1 MHVRF
6 ALLAGSTLS
15 LVAAVHCAQRAKPP
29 ELAAGPVASAPASTD
44 AGEGGAGG
52 APDKE
57 PDKRRPDPALI
68 QKALDR
74 TGAASPHEAE
84 ARGLRFEIVEI
95 GPNAD
100 WGLVVVNRGSETM
113 SVVFDPR
120 LLAFEVQKP
129 HDPKAKRP
137 PKPRV
142 CRLPDELRPAR
153 ADLAYVLELA
163 PGQGVVE
170 AFDPRLYCL
179 PEQGVSPFVAG
190 AHVSATFGWPRKT
203 KLVWRRGKRVEEV
216 LPQTAPFV
224 AAVAPPT
231 PSSEEA
237 APVDA
242 GAPPTDAGA
251 AAAPGS
257 GEVVMTETGHGHELA
272 HQEPGIKVLQGTPFE
287 LGGDYT
293 PPPAVPTS
301 GLGFEVTRGSD
312 AATGSLAT
320 VTVKLANHGSTSER
334 VFFRRELVSLEV
346 SSVDGT
352 TVCEPEPD
360 ERWPDRQA
368 FTLLASGG
376 SITVTSR
383 LAEVCPQ
390 ETFARPGLYLVRGA
404 FSTDVDGSKFGFEA
418 FVGHLS
424 SERPAVVRI
433 RTGELPFP
441 GQRAF
446 ERVQVGAAPI
456 QPNP

>member
-1 MHVRF
+1 
-6 ALLAGSTLS
+6 
-15 LVAAVHCAQRAKPP
+15 
-29 ELAAGPVASAPASTD
+29 
-44 AGEGGAGG
+44 
-52 APDKE
+52 
-57 PDKRRPDPALI
+57 
-68 QKALDR
+68 
-74 TGAASPHEAE
+74 
-84 ARGLRFEIVEI
+84 
-95 GPNAD
+95 
-100 WGLVVVNRGSETM
+100 M

-120 LLAFEVQKP
+120 VLSFEVAAP
-129 HDPKAKRP
+129 HDPKVKRP

-153 ADLAYVLELA
+153 ADLGYVLELA

-190 AHVSATFGWPRKT
+190 ARISAKFGWAPKT
-203 KLVWRRGKRVEEV
+203 KVVWRRGKRVEEV

-224 AAVAPPT
+224 AAVAPPV
-231 PSSEEA
+231 PAGS
-237 APVDA
+237 APEDPAPDDA
-242 GAPPTDAGA
+242 GAPRTDAGA
-251 AAAPGS
+251 AASPGS
-257 GEVVMTETGHGHELA
+257 GEVVMTETGHAHEA
-272 HQEPGIKVLQGTPFE
+272 PHHDPGIKELQATPFE
-287 LGGDYT
+287 LGGDYA
-293 PPPAVPTS
+293 PPPAAPKTS
-301 GLGFEVTRGSD
+301 GLSFEVTRGSD
-312 AATGSLAT
+312 AATGSQAT

-360 ERWPDRQA
+360 DRSPDRQA
-368 FTLLASGG
+368 FTLLAPGG
-376 SITVTSR
+376 SISVTSR
-383 LAEVCPQ
+383 LAEICPQ

-404 FSTDVDGSKFGFEA
+404 FNTDIDGSSFKIEA

-441 GQRAF
+441 GPRAF

-456 QPNP
+456 QREP

>member
-1 MHVRF
+1 
-6 ALLAGSTLS
+6 
-15 LVAAVHCAQRAKPP
+15 
-29 ELAAGPVASAPASTD
+29 
-44 AGEGGAGG
+44 
-52 APDKE
+52 
-57 PDKRRPDPALI
+57 
-68 QKALDR
+68 
-74 TGAASPHEAE
+74 
-84 ARGLRFEIVEI
+84 VEI
-95 GPNAD
+95 GPSAD

-120 LLAFEVQKP
+120 VLSFEVEAP
-129 HDPKAKRP
+129 HDPKVKRP

-142 CRLPDELRPAR
+142 CRVPDELRPAR
-153 ADLAYVLELA
+153 ADLGYVLELA

-190 AHVSATFGWPRKT
+190 ARISAKFGWAPKT
-203 KLVWRRGKRVEEV
+203 KVAWRRGKRVEEV

-224 AAVAPPT
+224 AAIAPP
-231 PSSEEA
+231 
-237 APVDA
+237 APGGADA
-242 GAPPTDAGA
+242 VPADAGA
-251 AAAPGS
+251 APSDGGAAAGPGS
-257 GEVVMTETGHGHELA
+257 GEVVMTETGHEAEH
-272 HQEPGIKVLQGTPFE
+272 HDPGIKQLQATPFE
-287 LGGDYT
+287 LGGDYA
-293 PPPAVPTS
+293 PQPVAPTS
-301 GLGFEVTRGSD
+301 GLSFEVTRGSD
-312 AATGSLAT
+312 AATGSQAT

-334 VFFRRELVSLEV
+334 VFFRRELVSLAV

-360 ERWPDRQA
+360 DRSPDRQA
-368 FTLLASGG
+368 FTLLAPGG
-376 SITVTSR
+376 SISVTSR

-404 FSTDVDGSKFGFEA
+404 FSTDIDGSSFKFEA

-441 GQRAF
+441 GPRAF

-456 QPNP
+456 QREQ